1 MPPLDF
7 STPEGQAEMD
17 KIKLTEGQYEIK
29 VYVYSDSNINLKGS
43 STHKCIDVPK
53 TGVLGIFGITEEK
66 CFDLE
71 VPDQIISFAV
81 SGGGT
86 QNYYIAESELES
98 SSRLTIN
105 TNSFGKPTKIE
116 DLQINYNQVDTR
128 DLEVRFY

>member
-1 MPPLDF
+1 MN
-7 STPEGQAEMD
+7 

-43 STHKCIDVPK
+43 LTHKCVDVPK

-86 QNYYIAESELES
+86 QNYYIAESELED
-98 SSRLTIN
+98 SSRLIIN
-105 TNSFGKPTKIE
+105 ADSFTKPTKVE
-116 DLQINYNQVDTR
+116 DLQTNYNYVDTR
-128 DLEVRFY
+128 GLDVVFE